1 MSLHNTCIPI
11 GYHSDIHE
19 CWSILIRFVIT
30 YAEGIGVKVGRLKNP
45 ATDCGDLYGRIE
57 LKNRKS
63 IAYVK
68 KMLYLCSAFCAHV
81 RMFF

>member
-1 MSLHNTCIPI
+1 M
-11 GYHSDIHE
+11 E
-19 CWSILIRFVIT
+19 
-30 YAEGIGVKVGRLKNP
+30 LKSGWLGGS

-57 LKNRKS
+57 LKNRMS

-81 RMFF
+81 RMFFFEY